1 MNYADLGRGFAGSTP
16 RSRWKTFVLEA
27 HNDGDSAGLL
37 AEAFGRANVGEP
49 GRCPPPLSRRWRPRR
64 SGGSRCPTAARG
76 SVGLP
81 SSCGSAAGCPTWQC
95 CSMAFFSSSEPFR
108 LWGIPQMTGEGTAEV
123 EAVDLHVGQQLRF
136 DVTSTWMRVYLF
148 DRGRS

>member
-1 MNYADLGRGFAGSTP
+1 
-16 RSRWKTFVLEA
+16 
-27 HNDGDSAGLL
+27 
-37 AEAFGRANVGEP
+37 
-49 GRCPPPLSRRWRPRR
+49 
-64 SGGSRCPTAARG
+64 
-76 SVGLP
+76 
-81 SSCGSAAGCPTWQC
+81 
-95 CSMAFFSSSEPFR
+95 MAFFSSSEPFR